1 MTSRE
6 RLEAAFRCREVDRIP
21 VSPQGFGRV
30 GPDSELGR
38 SLLKETDVHVYTGGG
53 LDWFGKDVR
62 VESLD
67 EGDLSITIWH
77 TSAGEF
83 RAVSR
88 TTERTS
94 ARVEFPCRTPQDGE
108 RFLKVPFGLDRER
121 IARAAEEFHRRRAEI
136 GEDGM
141 ALAGIP
147 DGICLPAEL
156 FSPEDF
162 CLLWV
167 DAPDMM
173 ESLVREGHRRV
184 MQGVRA
190 LLERGVDAF
199 RIIGPEYASTQL
211 GPDAYERLV
220 VPYDRELV
228 ALIKGAGAIAYL
240 HNHGPIMR
248 YLPMIREIAPNA
260 LDPVEAPPWG
270 DFVPERARELLGEE
284 VCIVGNLDDMEV
296 LDKRPFEDIW
306 AAAERLMQA
315 LGKRGLVLSGTASG
329 IYGVQAAENFL
340 MLARKVGRLG

>member
-6 RLEAAFRCREVDRIP
+6 RLEAAFRCRDVDQVP

-30 GPDSELGR
+30 GPDSELGGR
-38 SLLKETDVHVYTGGG
+38 LLKEADVHVYTGGG
-53 LDWFGKDVR
+53 LDWFGEDVR
-62 VESLD
+62 AESLY
-67 EGDLSITIWH
+67 EGNLSITVWH

-108 RFLKVPFGLDRER
+108 RFLKVPFRLDRKR
-121 IARAAEEFHRRRAEI
+121 IARAAEEFHRHRAEI
-136 GEDGM
+136 GDDGM

-162 CLLWV
+162 CLLWA

-190 LLERGVDAF
+190 LLEGGVDAF

-211 GPDAYERLV
+211 GPEAYERLV
-220 VPYDRELV
+220 VPYDKELV
-228 ALIKGAGAIAYL
+228 ALIKGSGAIAYL
-240 HNHGPIMR
+240 HNH
-248 YLPMIREIAPNA
+248 
-260 LDPVEAPPWG
+260 
-270 DFVPERARELLGEE
+270 
-284 VCIVGNLDDMEV
+284 
-296 LDKRPFEDIW
+296 
-306 AAAERLMQA
+306 
-315 LGKRGLVLSGTASG
+315 
-329 IYGVQAAENFL
+329 
-340 MLARKVGRLG
+340 